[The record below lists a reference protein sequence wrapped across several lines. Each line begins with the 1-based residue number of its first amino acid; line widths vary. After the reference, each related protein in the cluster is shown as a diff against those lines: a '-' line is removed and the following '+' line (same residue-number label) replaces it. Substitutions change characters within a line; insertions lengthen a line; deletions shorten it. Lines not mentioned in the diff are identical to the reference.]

1 MLRLHWLVVPLFL
14 SATLFAYA
22 IEEVEVAE
30 EEEEAAP
37 PAAAAAAA
45 PAVAAPAQPGQPGQP
60 GQAGQ
65 PMPNGQPAAKPA
77 AIAVTTVED
86 KNGSA
91 DEAEFKDGVLTVK
104 AMPPLAVPLDE
115 LQNVLFHRDVPFAA
129 EWVGQE
135 NRDFV
140 QVGAATGANGIQ
152 DVHVRVSGLADKPVK
167 QVQVL
172 RRSPPRVWRRD
183 IAQSPHWLLHF
194 DRIGQ
199 ADAADIY
206 FEPPTEDLSDVELEL
221 LVTYEDNATAN
232 AKVKATGH
240 TSDQAKFDAS
250 APAAIRRV
258 IVRLDGGDSLNG
270 QIHDGDPEEL
280 TLQCAWPQP
289 FAVPLVQVR
298 GLSFDGASAEA
309 KARYDEL
316 IAKPT
321 DEDVVLAAGREGG
334 ITEISGRLQG
344 ISPAGLKLLF
354 DGQTRNIKLERVQ
367 GVVLAA
373 HPAVPWTKG
382 AFQVFRLR
390 SGDSLSGLWT
400 GLTADQFEMKTP
412 WGKTVQLPRAT
423 AAEITGRNGK
433 LVPLSELTPVNVEQ
447 TAYFDRLM
455 PWVRDAA
462 WNGRP
467 LKMDSKTYTKG
478 LAVHSRCVLT
488 YALDGQFATFKTLV
502 GFEDEAG
509 MRGRVKCRV
518 VADGKELFTKP
529 DLRPSDKPQTI
540 EAPIVGV
547 KELILE
553 VDFGEDEDVADR
565 IIWANPRLYR
575 ETPPP
580 ATAAAK

>member
-1 MLRLHWLVVPLFL
+1 MLRPFWLLVPFVL
-14 SATLFAYA
+14 SATVFA
-22 IEEVEVAE
+22 IEEVEVDDGD
-30 EEEEAAP
+30 EAP
-37 PAAAAAAA
+37 AAAA
-45 PAVAAPAQPGQPGQP
+45 PAVAAPAAAPGQPPNAGGKPGQP
-60 GQAGQ
+60 GQ
-65 PMPNGQPAAKPA
+65 PMPNGQPAPKPPAVA
-77 AIAVTTVED
+77 ATTVED
-86 KNGSA
+86 KQGSG
-91 DEAEFKDGVLTVK
+91 DDAELKDGVLTVK

-115 LQNVLFHRDVPFAA
+115 LQNVVFHREVPFVA

-140 QVGAATGANGIQ
+140 QIGAATGSNGIQ
-152 DVHVRVSGLADKPVK
+152 DVHLRVSGLADKPVK

-183 IAQSPHWLLHF
+183 VAQSPHWLLHF

-221 LVTYEDNATAN
+221 LVTYQDDSNAN

-240 TSDQAKFDAS
+240 TSDQAKYDAS
-250 APAAIRRV
+250 TPAATRRV
-258 IVRLDGGDSLNG
+258 IVRLDGGDQLNG
-270 QIHDGDPEEL
+270 QIHEGEAEEL
-280 TLQCAWPQP
+280 TLQCAWPTP
-289 FAVPLVQVR
+289 FAVPLVQIR
-298 GLSFDGASAEA
+298 GILFDGAPAEA
-309 KARYDEL
+309 QTRYNEL

-321 DEDVVLAAGREGG
+321 DEDVVLASGKDGG
-334 ITEISGRLQG
+334 VTEISGRLQG
-344 ISPAGLKLLF
+344 LSPAGLKLLF

-373 HPAVPWTKG
+373 HPPVPWTKG

-390 SGDSLSGLWT
+390 SGDTLSGLWT
-400 GLTADQFEMKTP
+400 GFTAEQFEFKTP

-455 PWVRDAA
+455 PWIRDSA

-467 LKMDSKTYTKG
+467 LKMDGKTYTKG

-488 YALDGQFATFKTLV
+488 YALDGDFATFKALV
-502 GFEDEAG
+502 GFEEEAG
-509 MRGRVKCRV
+509 SRGRVKCRV
-518 VADGKELFTKP
+518 LADGKELFARP

-540 EAPIVGV
+540 EAPIAGV
-547 KELILE
+547 K
-553 VDFGEDEDVADR
+553 
-565 IIWANPRLYR
+565 
-575 ETPPP
+575 
-580 ATAAAK
+580 